1 MNMLDGPPFQSRE
14 FVCFAFLSDR
24 WCYYIW
30 FNNEIDR
37 ASQKRDQLA
46 KQVEELKKFIDLRRS
61 PGTKGNLVEKKR
73 SC

>member
-1 MNMLDGPPFQSRE
+1 MKALDGPPFQSRE

-30 FNNEIDR
+30 LNNEIDR

-46 KQVEELKKFIDLRRS
+46 KQVEELTIDLRRS
-61 PGTKGNLVEKKR
+61 PGTKGNFAEKKR